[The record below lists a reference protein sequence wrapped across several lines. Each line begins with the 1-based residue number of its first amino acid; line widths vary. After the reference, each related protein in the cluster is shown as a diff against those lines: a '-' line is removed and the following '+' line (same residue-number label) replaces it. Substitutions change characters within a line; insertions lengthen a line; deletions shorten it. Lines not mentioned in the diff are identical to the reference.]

1 MHIQLVILNDKVNR
15 NNVVCTKEFIEQVIN
30 HRDQYVHLPLFCD
43 VDALR
48 HHGYLSHNLDSR
60 NGEFKTSQIG
70 SFESFSTV
78 EIDGVLYLVGTA
90 KVSKRNRFIVDALER
105 LAKDKKLKFSY
116 EIETTSVV
124 EDDGIS
130 YITGDP
136 GNHLIGVTVVTEPAV
151 PEARALMVAENE
163 NLEKEDDSVDNEK
176 KTVEEQTAESTVT
189 PEEEKKTDETA
200 ACGTGKEKAEAK
212 PEEPAKSESTKEEE
226 TAACGTGK
234 EKAETTNTEKPAEE
248 KPADETAAC
257 GTGKEKAET
266 TEPAKEGEGTKEQI
280 IELSAQNETLKKE
293 NEELKTRLSAVE
305 EELNQRKTAEE
316 DQAKAAKRQELLD
329 KVSQVLTEEE
339 IMMLEDALDDL
350 DENAINAALA
360 EKLIKE
366 QTEKE
371 AKRQTAEKYV
381 SSLRITDS
389 CKAEKTGRS
398 RWISE

>member
-15 NNVVCTKEFIEQVIN
+15 NNVVCTKEFIEGVIKN
-30 HRDQYVHLPLFCD
+30 KDQYEHLPLFCD

-78 EIDGVLYLVGTA
+78 EIDGVFYLVGTA
-90 KVSKRNRFIVDALER
+90 KVSKRNRYIVDALER
-105 LAKDKKLKFSY
+105 LAKDQKLKFSY

-124 EDDGIS
+124 EDNGIS
-130 YITGDP
+130 YITDDP

-176 KTVEEQTAESTVT
+176 KNVS
-189 PEEEKKTDETA
+189 PEEEKDPVNQED
-200 ACGTGKEKAEAK
+200 AK
-212 PEEPAKSESTKEEE
+212 KSEEE

-234 EKAETTNTEKPAEE
+234 EKAETTAPEE
-248 KPADETAAC
+248 KPAPEDEQVAAC

-266 TEPAKEGEGTKEQI
+266 ALEEPAKAEDAAPDKENDEAKEQI
-280 IELSAQNETLKKE
+280 IKLSEQNEMLKKE
-293 NEELKTRLSAVE
+293 NDDLKERLASVE
-305 EELNQRKTAEE
+305 EELNQRKVAEE
-316 DQAKAAKRQELLD
+316 NEAKAAKRQELLD
-329 KVSQVLTEEE
+329 KVTQVLNEEE
-339 IMMLEDALDDL
+339 IMMLEEALDDL

-366 QTEKE
+366 Q
-371 AKRQTAEKYV
+371 AKKQTTEKYV

-389 CKAEKTGRS
+389 VKQEKSGRS

>member
-212 PEEPAKSESTKEEE
+212 PEPEKEEPAKDEETAACGTGKEKAAVEPKPADDEKPAEEKPAEE

-234 EKAETTNTEKPAEE
+234 EKAE
-248 KPADETAAC
+248 AD
-257 GTGKEKAET
+257 
-266 TEPAKEGEGTKEQI
+266 GEGTKEQI
-280 IELSAQNETLKKE
+280 IELSAQNEALKKE

-389 CKAEKTGRS
+389 CKTEKTGRE